1 MATKTAVKT
10 ESVGIEVTPLQTRE
24 ATFYIRGMTPFIMS
38 RMSEK
43 AKRQLLL
50 PSGRKTTAER
60 SNSLKHDPLGEF
72 QDAPYTLDDHPDTLL
87 ATPSAAFKHGMLL
100 AALRIPGVRKTEIS
114 QLLWVDG
121 DLTPVWGVPNMLMS
135 VVRSADMNKTPDI
148 RTRCI
153 VPEWATAIRLTYV
166 YPVLNESSVTNLLVT
181 AGLLSGIG
189 DWRPQKGSGNYGQ
202 YAVVSENDPD
212 FQRIIASGGRDR
224 QLAAMNDPVMY
235 DKDSGDLFEWYMG
248 EVRTRG
254 KGAEVTTPIALSAD

>member
-10 ESVGIEVTPLQTRE
+10 ESVGIEVPTLQTRE
-24 ATFYIRGMTPFIMS
+24 AMFFVRGNTPFIMS

-72 QDAPYTLDDHPDTLL
+72 QDAPYTLPEDYETLL
-87 ATPSAAFKHGMLL
+87 ATPASAFKHGMLL

-121 DLTPVWGVPNMLMS
+121 DLVPVWGVPNMLMS

-153 VPEWATAIRLTYV
+153 VPEWATVIRVTYV

-202 YAVVSENDPD
+202 YFVTREDDPD
-212 FQRIIASGGRDR
+212 FKRILASGGREA
-224 QLAAMNDPVMY
+224 QLSAMNNPVMY
-235 DKDSGDLFEWYMG
+235 DKDSADLFQWYMG
-248 EVRTRG
+248 EIRSRG
-254 KGAEVTTPIALSAD
+254 KAAEVTAPMTLAAD